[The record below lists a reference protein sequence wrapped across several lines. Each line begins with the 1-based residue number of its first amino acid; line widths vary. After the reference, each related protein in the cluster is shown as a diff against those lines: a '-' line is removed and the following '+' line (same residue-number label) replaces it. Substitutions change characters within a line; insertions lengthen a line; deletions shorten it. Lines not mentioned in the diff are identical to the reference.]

1 MANLEIT
8 TSSQTVNNQI
18 LSSLIGPNGGI
29 ETMLT
34 STERRTLSSYND
46 GVGVGFTRVIQTDL
60 PGIIWNLV
68 SSDVTLDASWIGLP
82 YTVDPDGDVI
92 VSMQLA
98 DFTGTVPD
106 ANVLGVANGTLRLG
120 DGRTAN
126 GNSVVSQPP
135 STLTLIADASN
146 VVTGYPDTAIAANWR
161 LNQTT
166 LKGLSLGSGVI
177 TIGANAFS
185 GCTGLTGD
193 LVIPDS
199 VTTIGTNAFYQ
210 CTGITGRLILG
221 KSVTT
226 IEYAAFQYNNWTGP
240 LILPDSLT
248 VINGAVFN
256 NCAGFTGDLV
266 IPPNFTSF
274 GAGKTFQNCTGFNG
288 SLYLPASLTT
298 ALVVKANT
306 FGGCTGFTRIYAA
319 CNASAI
325 TTGAFTTLTGV
336 STIYYKE
343 GTTGWGA
350 SFDGKTT
357 AVWTSWPDPM
367 P

>member
-68 SSDVTLDASWIGLP
+68 SSDVTLDSSWIGLP
-82 YTVDPDGDVI
+82 YTVDPDGDVV

-98 DFTGTVPD
+98 NFTGTVPD
-106 ANVLGVANGTLRLG
+106 ANVLGIANGTLRLG
-120 DGRTAN
+120 DGRTTN
-126 GNSVVSQPP
+126 GQSVVSPP
-135 STLTLIADASN
+135 PTSLTLIVDAAN
-146 VVTGYPDTAIAANWR
+146 AVTGFPATVIPASFKI
-161 LNQTT
+161 NQTT
-166 LKGLSLGSGVI
+166 LRGLSIGSGV
-177 TIGANAFS
+177 TAIGSSAFS
-185 GCTGLTGD
+185 GCTGLSGD
-193 LVIPDS
+193 LIIPDS
-199 VTTIGTNAFYQ
+199 VITIGTAAFQ
-210 CTGITGRLILG
+210 NCTGLSGRLILG

-226 IEYAAFQYNNWTGP
+226 INQNSFSNCNFTGN

-248 VINGAVFN
+248 NFTSIATFQG
-256 NCAGFTGDLV
+256 CDQFTGDLV

-274 GAGKTFQNCTGFNG
+274 GSGKAFQNCLGFNG
-288 SLYLPASLTT
+288 ALYLPASLVSPTATT
-298 ALVVKANT
+298 D
-306 FGGCTGFTRIYAA
+306 FSGCTGFTRIYAA
-319 CNASAI
+319 CNASVI
-325 TTGAFTTLTGV
+325 TAGTFTPMIGV
-336 STIYYKE
+336 TTIYYKA

-350 SFDGKTT
+350 TFEGKTT
-357 AVWTSWPDPM
+357 ALWTSWPNPM